1 MEINQIDTRT
11 QIHLL
16 YLCATDI
23 ELLEVTARRE
33 VYLSQRREDK
43 EQQLQL
49 RKRREVNGCEFR
61 IAYLH
66 TLQMMAAV
74 HLQPS

>member
-23 ELLEVTARRE
+23 ELLEVAARRE
-33 VYLSQRREDK
+33 VYLLSGEK
-43 EQQLQL
+43 I
-49 RKRREVNGCEFR
+49 KSSNSNSGNGARSMVVSF
-61 IAYLH
+61 
-66 TLQMMAAV
+66 V
-74 HLQPS
+74 